1 MAPLYR
7 RPSAIRARERAGARK
22 DRESCAN
29 HRHAALPWL
38 KCTALRAAHRRCRRG
53 RRRWSATE
61 ESCLRCFSRW
71 GLWSPCPA
79 AQRCTNSY
87 ALQTRGLK
95 PFTAVELDSVDV
107 PALVGALRAG
117 RSFAVAPGIVVPAAT
132 ALLHELQA
140 PPARSP
146 AVAAAP
152 LGGQQLVQA
161 SPFSRRLSGA
171 ELNREPPPLSH
182 TSSANSTPSTSSD
195 DDDDDD
201 DGDDGY
207 DASVRVQAPTAALPQ
222 PPLELFAPGVL
233 AKGTHSCRNAGGV
246 RFLIPYAC
254 GPRRFRRR
262 ACGCRIPTAR
272 CVVHL
277 GWWCFTNSY
286 RVRARAAG
294 RGAPILGSH
303 SKRFAKVACRRQR

>member
-1 MAPLYR
+1 VASPEEAVAAGPR
-7 RPSAIRARERAGARK
+7 RASAAGDARPTSPAAGAGAWQ
-22 DRESCAN
+22 DEADDGWDLSDN
-29 HRHAALPWL
+29 SLL
-38 KCTALRAAHRRCRRG
+38 GSDEEEG
-53 RRRWSATE
+53 R
-61 ESCLRCFSRW
+61 
-71 GLWSPCPA
+71 
-79 AQRCTNSY
+79 
-87 ALQTRGLK
+87 
-95 PFTAVELDSVDV
+95 
-107 PALVGALRAG
+107 
-117 RSFAVAPGIVVPAAT
+117 AVAAAPAVQ
-132 ALLHELQA
+132 LQA
-140 PPARSP
+140 PPALSP

-171 ELNREPPPLSH
+171 ELNRKPPPLSSSN
-182 TSSANSTPSTSSD
+182 TSSAPSTPSTSSD
-195 DDDDDD
+195 DDDDED